1 MIIYNWLYVNTAH
14 KIVFLGICSVK
25 SETDHVAFV
34 WKLGDLTVTRNDP
47 LNGCI
52 QFVYDIIRTHKIIV
66 APNAKFEDEKCSMW
80 GALP

>member
-1 MIIYNWLYVNTAH
+1 MLCMLIQHVN
-14 KIVFLGICSVK
+14 VFLGNFSVK
-25 SETDHVAFV
+25 SKTDHVGFV

-52 QFVYDIIRTHKIIV
+52 QFVYDIIRTHKIMIV